1 MLLVWVGH
9 FSWLNKPWSEII
21 FLFWLTCSQ
30 KMLTMSGWFPSKKE
44 KKETMETTLKNEKCN
59 ELKAVFEIL
68 WLTIPLFPVPST
80 ASHPHHLT
88 REWAWSAGFHSLNPH
103 PHPPHHH
110 HHHHHPI
117 SQKGGRRNTWQ
128 CSFLVFK
135 FCLTNC
141 WVKVYQ
147 LQFLFSWF
155 LTCSQLVSEYFQNE
169 IEKEQYSHYQSVI
182 ECILY

>member
-1 MLLVWVGH
+1 MV
-9 FSWLNKPWSEII
+9 F
-21 FLFWLTCSQ
+21 FQ
-30 KMLTMSGWFPSKKE
+30 KKK
-44 KKETMETTLKNEKCN
+44 KRQRKLQKRKKCN

-68 WLTIPLFPVPST
+68 WLTIPSFPVPST
-80 ASHPHHLT
+80 ASHPQDWQGNGLGQLVST
-88 REWAWSAGFHSLNPH
+88 PC
-103 PHPPHHH
+103 PPPHHH
-110 HHHHHPI
+110 HLLRPI
-117 SQKGGRRNTWQ
+117 SQKGGKRNTWQ

-135 FCLTNC
+135 YCLTNC

-147 LQFLFSWF
+147 LQFLFSFF